1 MSTNNVTKV
10 VSVRIPAIYFGR
22 LGFLAYQTG
31 KLPSEVAREII
42 VRYLDSGC
50 ALCGGPH
57 V

>member
-42 VRYLDSGC
+42 VRYLDLGC